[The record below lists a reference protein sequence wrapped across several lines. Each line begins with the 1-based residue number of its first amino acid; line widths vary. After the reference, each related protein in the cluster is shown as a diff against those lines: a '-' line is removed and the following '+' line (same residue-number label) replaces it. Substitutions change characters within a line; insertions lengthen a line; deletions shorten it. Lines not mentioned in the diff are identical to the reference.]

1 MQTGR
6 VGKASVV
13 IPVDLTKNV
22 SVLHEFLFDESG
34 YDPSD
39 TVKKCSQKVVSDT
52 GVSYSGE

>member
-22 SVLHEFLFDESG
+22 SLLHEFLFDEQG
-34 YDPSD
+34 YEPSE
-39 TVKKCSQKVVSDT
+39 TVKKCSQKISADT
-52 GVSYSGE
+52 KVSYSGE